1 MLLWGSYCDGVAYSF
16 SGRVLHSLAM
26 STSGFI
32 SVSEEELEF
41 VSESILI
48 SGLGKGIA

>member
-1 MLLWGSYCDGVAYSF
+1 MLLWGSYCDGAAYSF
-16 SGRVLHSLAM
+16 SGRVLCSSAM
-26 STSGFI
+26 STSGLV
-32 SVSEEELEF
+32 SVSEEELES